1 MFGIDTDY
9 NPITP
14 TGDAL
19 LTELGIDI
27 PSVRETLADD
37 RVRRCPDA
45 EVPENGSGRVAREE

>member
-19 LTELGIDI
+19 LAELGIDI

-37 RVRRCPDA
+37 RVRRCPER
-45 EVPENGSGRVAREE
+45 EVAENGSWREARED